1 MEGLK
6 NKIKKK
12 KAKIGVIGLGYVGLP
27 LAAEFAQSGF
37 NVSGF
42 ELDRNKI
49 EKINKGISYIP
60 DIKTDDIASLVKE
73 KRLSATADF
82 SCLSMMD
89 VIFICVPTPFTKA
102 KAPDISYIIAA
113 TNSIK
118 ESLKKGQL
126 IILQSTTYPGTT
138 EEVVV
143 PILEETGFKADIDFF
158 VAFSPE
164 RIDPGNKTWTIKN
177 TPKVVGG
184 LTEKSTEIACFLF
197 SQIISEANVHP
208 VSSPKSAELCKLLEN
223 TFRAVNIA
231 LVNELTLLCRRMG
244 IDVWEVINAA
254 STKPFGFMKFSPG
267 PGVGGHCIPVD
278 PFYLSWKAREFDF
291 STKFIE
297 LAAEINLMMPRY
309 VVSLIASA
317 LNQKKKPM
325 NGSKILVLG
334 AAFKKDIDDYRNSPS
349 EFIMELLLD
358 EDVSLFYN
366 DPYIPSIT
374 VKNKAFTST
383 EVSKETLK
391 DMDCVVIATDHSS
404 YNYKDIVQSADLVI
418 DTRNATNGIEN
429 KEKIIRL

>member
-6 NKIKKK
+6 DKIKSK

-27 LAAEFAQSGF
+27 LATEFALSGF
-37 NVSGF
+37 SVLGF
-42 ELDRNKI
+42 ELSGDKI

-60 DIKTDDIASLVKE
+60 DVKTSDIAFLISE
-73 KRLSATADF
+73 KRLSATDNF
-82 SCLSMMD
+82 SLLSLQD

-118 ESLKKGQL
+118 EILKKGQL

-164 RIDPGNKTWTIKN
+164 RIDPGNKLWTIKN
-177 TPKVVGG
+177 TPKVIGG
-184 LTEKSTEIACFLF
+184 LTEKSTDLACLLF
-197 SQIISEANVHP
+197 SQIISSANVHP

-309 VVSLIASA
+309 VVSLIASS
-317 LNQKKKPM
+317 LNQKEKPM
-325 NGSKILVLG
+325 KGSKVLVLG
-334 AAFKKDIDDYRNSPS
+334 VAFKKDIDDWRNSPS
-349 EFIMELLLD
+349 ISIMELLLS
-358 EDVSLFYN
+358 EGVELFYN
-366 DPYIPSIT
+366 DPYIPSIV
-374 VKNKAFTST
+374 VKDKPFS
-383 EVSKETLK
+383 SKPISEDFIK
-391 DMDCVVIATDHSS
+391 EMDCVVIATDHSM

-418 DTRNATNGIEN
+418 DTRNATAGILSSH
-429 KEKIIRL
+429 IVRL